1 MSRTNVKTRSGN
13 RVVVQFDGNTVG
25 LLQNIRMSD
34 DYGLQEA
41 SGVGDIHVVEWVPGM
56 ARHQVSA
63 ETMVLFSGALRDMG
77 LTAENGDA
85 VLQGTVFDI
94 CVMSKDD
101 GSVLR
106 KIMSCSFASGD
117 TTVTKHAIIT
127 SNAQFNALDV
137 SGTGL

>member
-1 MSRTNVKTRSGN
+1 MRTNVKTRSGN
-13 RVVVQFDGNTVG
+13 RVVIQFDGNTVG

-41 SGVGDIHVVEWVPGM
+41 SGIGDIHVIEWVPGM

-63 ETMVLFSGALRDMG
+63 ETMVLFNGALRDQG
-77 LTAENGDA
+77 LTPENGDA
-85 VLQGTVFDI
+85 VLEGAVFDI

-106 KIMSCSFASGD
+106 KIVSCSFASGD

-127 SNAQFNALDV
+127 SNCQFNALDV
-137 SGTGL
+137 SGTKL